1 MINFQ
6 NESNFPLNKRLLTQA
21 IRAALQ
27 QQSAAPDA
35 ELSLVFV
42 DNASMQA
49 YNRDYRGLDEPTD
62 VLSFPSGEI
71 DPDSDAPYLGDI
83 ILSYPKAQA
92 QAEAGGHPLAE
103 ELQLLTVHGV
113 LHLLGHDHYEEDEKS
128 AMWAAQDEIL
138 TTLGVGARPTN

>member
-6 NESNFPLNKRLLTQA
+6 NESGFPLNETLLTQA

-92 QAEAGGHPLAE
+92 QAETGGHPLAE
-103 ELQLLTVHGV
+103 ELQLLAVHGV
-113 LHLLGHDHYEEDEKS
+113 LHLLGHDHYEDDEKA
-128 AMWAAQDEIL
+128 AMWAAQDNIL

>member
-6 NESNFPLNKRLLTQA
+6 NESDFPLNETLLTQA

-103 ELQLLTVHGV
+103 ELQLLAVHGV
-113 LHLLGHDHYEEDEKS
+113 LHLLGHDHYEDDEKA
-128 AMWAAQDEIL
+128 AMWAAQDNIL